1 MEYSKISDN
10 IYIMHPTQGINPQKS
25 AINTVPTTCIA
36 NPDGLI
42 FVDCGV
48 YPNLSS
54 KFRLDMETK
63 FQRKTTHLLLTH
75 LHWDHFLA
83 MESFKDVDIIA
94 SESGINE
101 FNNFINIIDTLEE
114 DKWASLL
121 LINEEEIISIVKK
134 VKLFPPNTL
143 IKEELIIGSPGN
155 EVIFRIIGGHSID
168 SAYIYIP
175 SEKVLC
181 AGDNLI
187 ECYAQLPGTPEKTI
201 EIYTHW
207 ASLAID
213 KIIPGHGNV
222 VDKNYLLKVKTYFED
237 LVSALKNLIKNKIPR
252 KEIFSHHTLPIYFAK
267 NLPNWTEGSKPNMKW
282 IEMTIKGWYRY
293 LKHKKSNYTSMRY

>member
-1 MEYSKISDN
+1 MEYSKISDS
-10 IYIMHPTQGINPQKS
+10 IYIMHPTQGNKLQKS
-25 AINTVPTTCIA
+25 VTNTVPTTCIA
-36 NPDGLI
+36 HPDGLI
-42 FVDCGV
+42 FVDCGT

-63 FQRKTTHLLLTH
+63 FYRKTTHLLLTH

-83 MESFKDVDIIA
+83 IESFKDVDIVA
-94 SESGINE
+94 AELGINE
-101 FNNFINIIDTLEE
+101 FNNFINTINQVEV
-114 DKWASLL
+114 DKWASRF
-121 LINEEEIISIVKK
+121 LIDDEEIINIVKK
-134 VKLFPPNTL
+134 VDLFPPNTL

-168 SAYIYIP
+168 SAYVYIP
-175 SEKVLC
+175 SQKVLC

-222 VDKNYLLKVKTYFED
+222 VDKKYLLKVKTYFED

-252 KEIFSHHTLPIYFAK
+252 KEIFSHHTLPNYFAK
-267 NLPNWTEGSKPNMKW
+267 SLPNWIESSKPDMNW

-293 LKHKKSNYTSMRY
+293 FKLNKSIFTSRR